1 MAGWMRRWD
10 GKGGVGEWMDGWVD
24 GWVDRLMDGWMNR
37 RESWAAI
44 GTKAGDRSLGGS
56 S

>member
-1 MAGWMRRWD
+1 MPGWMRRWE

-44 GTKAGDRSLGGS
+44 GTSNAGDRS
-56 S
+56 

>member
-1 MAGWMRRWD
+1 MLVNGWM
-10 GKGGVGEWMDGWVD
+10 VGWMG

>member
-1 MAGWMRRWD
+1 MAGWIRGWE

-44 GTKAGDRSLGGS
+44 GTSNARDRS
-56 S
+56 